1 VHNPGGEQATADV
14 VEHNIALVAGL
25 LTAALVDELRARGLD
40 AGGAEA
46 WAYGLAGMVYTAGDW
61 WLQRRTMSRAA
72 LTDYLTSL
80 IWGGL
85 IGVLGAETA
94 WPERPAP
101 DETGEG
107 PLRLVGNGEAGA

>member
-1 VHNPGGEQATADV
+1 M
-14 VEHNIALVAGL
+14 
-25 LTAALVDELRARGLD
+25 D
-40 AGGAEA
+40 AGGTEA

-85 IGVLGAETA
+85 AGVLGPAEKGTA
-94 WPERPAP
+94 EERPAQSRA
-101 DETGEG
+101 GEAKQG
-107 PLRLVGNGEAGA
+107 GNVKPGSESDAGADQQLRLVAGLDELD